1 MSTLHERLIA
11 ATEQPLAGL
20 QYTTGFLKAKVDAL
34 RAVVELHAPK
44 PLFDGASGWTGDFL
58 VCHGCDIDGAGA
70 ERPEW
75 PCSTIKAI
83 ASALGVEIGET
94 P

>member
-1 MSTLHERLIA
+1 MSTLHERL
-11 ATEQPLAGL
+11 LARVGIL
-20 QYTTGFLKAKVDAL
+20 DDRASHRAL

-44 PLFDGASGWTGDFL
+44 PLFDGAAGWTGDFL
-58 VCHGCDIDGAGA
+58 VCHGCDIDGQGA

-75 PCSTIKAI
+75 PCSTIRAI

-94 P
+94 PK